1 MWQLRFWTYFL
12 LLALSLAPVQRVVA
26 CSCMRSHPQKVFCQ
40 SDFVV
45 LVKVKKMNIIN
56 EHEASYNVKI
66 NKFFKVNNGKTY
78 AALKKNLLFTP
89 SMDSMCSAGLTAGKT
104 YVVSGNTANYKA
116 HISLCGLSMQWRTV
130 NRSQRKAFR
139 QLYKHGCSCQIHY
152 THWWT
157 KGAALE
163 NTGGKEC
170 LWESQPGPEHCQTNF
185 GICMPISG
193 GCSWFHT
200 IAYKNCIKEYQQ
212 QQLNQQKQEKFRLIY

>member
-26 CSCMRSHPQKVFCQ
+26 CSCMWNHPQTVFCH

-45 LVKVKKMNIIN
+45 LVKVKKMDTTN
-56 EHEASYNVKI
+56 EHETSYNVKI
-66 NKFFKVNNGKTY
+66 NKFFKVNNGETY
-78 AALKKNLLFTP
+78 AALKKNLLFTS
-89 SMDSMCSAGLTAGKT
+89 SMQSSCSIILLPGKM
-104 YVVSGNTANYKA
+104 YVVSGNMYHNKA
-116 HISLCGLSMQWRTV
+116 HLSPCGLSMQWRIV
-130 NRSQRKAFR
+130 NKSHRKAFR
-139 QLYKHGCSCQIHY
+139 QLYKHGCSCQIRY

-157 KGAALE
+157 KGTALE

-170 LWESQPGPEHCQTNF
+170 LWESQPGPQDCQTHF
-185 GICMPISG
+185 GVCMPISG

-212 QQLNQQKQEKFRLIY
+212 KQERENFKFHLIR